1 MKTNETVLVADASGR
16 LNPELRIRIQGIDGS
31 VSTFTQDEPALV
43 QRTLR
48 ESQRRDFFAQD
59 RIIIAGESSVTTFI
73 VSKIAR
79 IDLAGEGVAAWKP
92 KAETPDLVEIPQ
104 EEFLTKGSWQG
115 LENVERGKPHH
126 AAGQSFVGF
135 IEVCFVGDRRVYLKF
150 QGLAALP
157 AERLRRIHSFLA
169 LPSLSFRLSDGGGL
183 GIINLRNA
191 AKFTAYPGPAEVPS
205 DVWIANETL
214 VP

>member
-16 LNPELRIRIQGIDGS
+16 LNPEMRIRIQGIDGS
-31 VSTFTQDEPALV
+31 LSTFTQDEPALA

-73 VSKIAR
+73 VSQIAR
-79 IDLAGEGVAAWKP
+79 IDLAGEGVTAWKP

-104 EEFLTKGSWQG
+104 QEFLTRGARQELK
-115 LENVERGKPHH
+115 NVERGKLNR

-135 IEVCFVGDRRVYLKF
+135 IEVCLIGDRRVYLKF
-150 QGLAALP
+150 HGLTTLP

-169 LPSLSFRLSDGGGL
+169 LPSLSFRLSDGGL

-205 DVWIANETL
+205 DAWLANETL
-214 VP
+214 IL